1 MSLMTG
7 ANNANFCTSVYVV
20 SYGRVGAWCEAHED
34 RFICMPPDSLIRYLG
49 IYVLVVLRGCV
60 DLCGRREG
68 GMGREWVRKGV
79 GGGGVVCLCVYDL
92 VCLCV
97 WTCVCIYIWVGKF
110 VYLLY
115 SYLSTYIFP
124 FVCAIVHVWRTK
136 NSYLYACWMHTLT
149 TTFAPHEQ
157 VTTAHPSI
165 NTWSVRASQH

>member
-79 GGGGVVCLCVYDL
+79 GGGGCVLVCVWSCVSVRVNMRVHLYMSRKVCVSLVLLSEYLYFSVCLCNCTCMTYKKFIS
-92 VCLCV
+92 VCVLDA
-97 WTCVCIYIWVGKF
+97 YPDNHF
-110 VYLLY
+110 R
-115 SYLSTYIFP
+115 ST
-124 FVCAIVHVWRTK
+124 RTGDH
-136 NSYLYACWMHTLT
+136 S
-149 TTFAPHEQ
+149 AP
-157 VTTAHPSI
+157 
-165 NTWSVRASQH
+165 